1 MRSSEGPG
9 ELEAVLSKFI
19 EHFRVIDKL
28 ARDFLI
34 TYRIVEA
41 IRLAVTNLPPDVEAA
56 LRRALE
62 IEDNPAARAQLEAI
76 LRNVEIARKTG
87 RPICQD
93 TGLIHYYVQAGAW
106 SPILPSLRE
115 ILIDATKWATREIP
129 LRPNTVDPIR
139 HVNPGDNTGRGAPII
154 DWEIADGDRIIID
167 IVPKGGGSE
176 AVSVL
181 RLPPPGRGLEAL
193 PEIVVDAVLSA
204 GAKPCPPTIIG
215 IGIGG
220 GADTALKL
228 AKKAA
233 SLRKLGTGNPDP
245 FLAGLEEKI
254 MEEVNN
260 LGIGVMGLGGKTT
273 VLGVH
278 IDYAYRHP
286 ANYPVGIV
294 FQCWATRRARVII
307 DPRGKVEI
315 EQ

>member
-1 MRSSEGPG
+1 MGLKISPG
-9 ELEAVLSKFI
+9 ASTGYDEIVDS
-19 EHFRVIDKL
+19 
-28 ARDFLI
+28 
-34 TYRIVEA
+34 IVEA
-41 IRLAVTNLPPDVEAA
+41 LRLAVTNLPPDVEAA

-62 IEDNPAARAQLEAI
+62 VEDNPAARAQLEAI
-76 LRNVEIARKTG
+76 LRNVEIARRTG

-93 TGLIHYYVQAGAW
+93 TGLIHYYVEAGVD
-106 SPILPSLRE
+106 SPILPDLQG
-115 ILIDATKWATREIP
+115 ILVEATRKATKTIP

-139 HVNPGDNTGRGAPII
+139 HVNPGDNTGRGVPII
-154 DWEIADGDRIIID
+154 HWEPVNGDRVRIH

-193 PEIVVDAVLSA
+193 PEIVIDAVLNA
-204 GAKPCPPTIIG
+204 GAKPCPPTIVG
-215 IGIGG
+215 VGIGG
-220 GADTALKL
+220 GADTALYI

-233 SLRKLGTGNPDP
+233 SLRKLGSRNPDP
-245 FLAGLEEKI
+245 FLASLENELVKAI
-254 MEEVNN
+254 NS

-294 FQCWATRRARVII
+294 FQCWATRRSL
-307 DPRGKVEI
+307 VEI
-315 EQ
+315 SPGGSILVTQ